1 MMATATATP
10 VLSTAPAPLAARP
23 GLRRIA
29 RWLAIGTVLVATH
42 LATAGYYAA
51 RYARGE
57 VGVAGK
63 QLTLD
68 LSQDAWATT
77 TSGADSSAYL
87 RVAKQVAAG
96 HGVVAPLPNVVP
108 QEIRPFTFW
117 GPGAPMALGVWL
129 RLVGGD
135 SMRTFFWF
143 AVASQLCFGAI
154 TLATVSLYTKNIWAL
169 AATAFCTGFCPPMQS
184 WFYSNNLTSSEIVS
198 LVPIALSYF
207 ALAKAFLAYRTV
219 NCGWRLDAA
228 AWRAVGWFA
237 VGSVMIGLYS
247 LVRDSGT
254 AFASFTACFLVGRAI
269 LKRDR
274 PRLALALLSALVLI
288 AGVQAVRQ
296 PVRTWNKRRMGYS
309 LVCASSEGCIWRYGL
324 WMKHDAAEWIETSG
338 LGFGEYLDPEAAK
351 RVEDYYLAGG
361 PQPEWYSLK
370 QFVPAVLNRP
380 WDALQFK
387 LVRLPVL
394 WLATNRWP
402 NVHLNLVSYW
412 CLALYATFAALVVIH
427 FRRRQYLPEPLYL
440 YLLLL
445 ICASS
450 LIHYEFRYTFPVWS
464 ALVMAPGLLISALT
478 SPAPNADSECQ
489 PRSLATRVASER
501 G

>member
-1 MMATATATP
+1 MATATSPP
-10 VLSTAPAPLAARP
+10 VLSTAPLQLAARP
-23 GLRRIA
+23 GLQRFA
-29 RWLAIGTVLVATH
+29 RWLAVATVLVGTH
-42 LATAGYYAA
+42 LATASYFAA
-51 RYARGE
+51 RYAGGE

-63 QLTLD
+63 PLTLD
-68 LSQDAWATT
+68 LSQDAWATIT
-77 TSGADSSAYL
+77 AGADSSAYL
-87 RVAKQVAAG
+87 RVARQVAAG
-96 HGVVAPLPNVVP
+96 NGVVAPFPGAVP
-108 QEIRPFTFW
+108 PRTGPFTYW
-117 GPGAPMALGVWL
+117 GPGAPVALGIWL

-154 TLATVSLYTKNIWAL
+154 TLATVSLYTKNFWAL
-169 AATAFCTGFCPPMQS
+169 AATAICTGFCPPLQL
-184 WFYSNNLTSSEIVS
+184 WFYGDNLTSSEIVS

-207 ALAKAFLAYRTV
+207 ALAKGFLAYRAV
-219 NCGWRLDAA
+219 NCGRRLNAA

-237 VGSVMIGLYS
+237 VASLMIGVYS

-254 AFASFTACFLVGRAI
+254 VFATFTACFLAGRAI
-269 LKRDR
+269 LKLDR
-274 PRLALALLSALVLI
+274 PRLAVALLAAFVLI

-296 PVRTWNKRRMGYS
+296 PVRTWNKRRMGFS

-324 WMKHDAAEWIETSG
+324 WMKHDAADWIETAG
-338 LGFGEYLDPEAAK
+338 LGMGEYLDPAAAK

-380 WDALQFK
+380 RDALQFK

-402 NVHLNLVSYW
+402 NVHLNLASYW
-412 CLALYATFAALVVIH
+412 CLAFYATFVALVVIH
-427 FRRRQYLPEPLYL
+427 LRRRQYLPEPLYL

-445 ICASS
+445 ICASA
-450 LIHYEFRYTFPVWS
+450 LIHYEFRYTLPIWS
-464 ALVMAPGLLISALT
+464 ALVMAPGLLIA
-478 SPAPNADSECQ
+478 AFAEK
-489 PRSLATRVASER
+489 RSLPTQQSVSQLTTDD
-501 G
+501 